1 MSDSTTAAP
10 LPVDVRPARTL
21 AAWQALLLAAVGL
34 AAMIAVNVA
43 YKEGPDQAVIARMT
57 RTQAAPSRW
66 MGRLAPDLT
75 LPTLDGR
82 PYRLADDVG
91 KRVVVLNF
99 FATWCGPCRAEMPE
113 LERYQRR
120 AGDSVRLV
128 GVDAQES
135 PDLVRGFIAQMK
147 TTFPIVIDVDGSVLK
162 RYGVD
167 SFPTTVVIGANGQI
181 VLYEIGMIAN
191 ADVSLRDIVARE
203 HRIIASGQGIP
214 TERYRTALL
223 RQQPTPSPATQ
234 PAATSTSTPT
244 PTLSGRAAAI
254 AAAMPCPCGCDDQKV
269 AACTCRTARAIKTR
283 LAAGGFFGK
292 TDAAVMEALNREFC
306 MKGM

>member
-1 MSDSTTAAP
+1 MSDSTTATP
-10 LPVDVRPARTL
+10 LSVDIRPARTL

-43 YKEGPDQAVIARMT
+43 YKEGPDQALIARVT
-57 RTQAAPSRW
+57 RSQAAPSRW
-66 MGRLAPDLT
+66 MGRLAPDVT

-82 PYRLADDVG
+82 SYHLADDIG

-113 LERYQRR
+113 LERYQHR

-128 GVDAQES
+128 GIDAQES
-135 PDLVRGFIAQMK
+135 PDLVRGFVAQMK
-147 TTFPIVIDVDGSVLK
+147 TTFPIVIDGDGSVQK

-181 VLYEIGMIAN
+181 VLYEVGMIAN
-191 ADVSLRDIVARE
+191 ADVSLRDIIARE
-203 HRIIASGQGIP
+203 HGIITRGRGIS
-214 TERYRTALL
+214 TEAYRTALL
-223 RQQPTPSPATQ
+223 RQQQ
-234 PAATSTSTPT
+234 RTSTPPTAAAASAT
-244 PTLSGRAAAI
+244 PMPALSGRAAAI

-269 AACTCRTARAIKTR
+269 AACTCRTARAIRTR
-283 LAAGGFFGK
+283 LAAGGFDGT

>member
-1 MSDSTTAAP
+1 MSDSTTATP
-10 LPVDVRPARTL
+10 LTVDIRPARTL

-34 AAMIAVNVA
+34 AATIAVNVA

-57 RTQAAPSRW
+57 RMQGAPSRW
-66 MGRLAPDLT
+66 MGRLAPDVT

-82 PYRLADDVG
+82 PYRLADDIG

-128 GVDAQES
+128 GIDAQES

-147 TTFPIVIDVDGSVLK
+147 TTFPIVIDEDGSVLK
-162 RYGVD
+162 QYGVD
-167 SFPTTVVIGANGQI
+167 SFPTTVVIGAQGQI
-181 VLYEIGMIAN
+181 VLYEVGMIAN

-203 HRIIASGQGIP
+203 HRSIASGQGVSS
-214 TERYRTALL
+214 EAYRTALL
-223 RQQPTPSPATQ
+223 RQQQ
-234 PAATSTSTPT
+234 RTPT
-244 PTLSGRAAAI
+244 PASRPASAATPALSGRAAAI
-254 AAAMPCPCGCDDQKV
+254 AAAMPCPCGCDDQNV

-283 LAAGGFFGK
+283 LAAGGLDGK